1 MSYLNF
7 LDYRV
12 LDLEYI
18 RKKEVN
24 LERGKAIQLNPNLK
38 VHAEYDKQNDIVFVT
53 LTLEGIDNLPF
64 NLKASVQGRFKYVH
78 EKELPSNYLKVLQNN
93 AATILFPYLRSI
105 ISQITLLGNE
115 YSPIILPLIN
125 INSLRANNN

>member
-7 LDYRV
+7 LNYRV

-18 RKKEVN
+18 RKRNVD
-24 LERGKAIQLNPNLK
+24 LERGKPIKLRPKLK
-38 VHAEYDKQNDIVFVT
+38 VHSEYDDKDSIVNVT
-53 LTLEGIDNLPF
+53 LALTGLENLPF
-64 NLKASVQGRFKYVH
+64 DLKATIEGKFKYIH
-78 EKELPSNYLKVLQNN
+78 GGKLPSNYLQLIQNN
-93 AATILFPYLRSI
+93 AATILFPYLRSA

-125 INSLRANNN
+125 IESLKEEHD